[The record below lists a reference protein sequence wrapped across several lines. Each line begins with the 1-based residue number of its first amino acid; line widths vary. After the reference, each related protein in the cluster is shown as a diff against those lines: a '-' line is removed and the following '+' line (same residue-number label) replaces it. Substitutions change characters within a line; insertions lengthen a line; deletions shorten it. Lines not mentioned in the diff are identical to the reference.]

1 MTERESATKT
11 SKSHSRS
18 PSSFLPSA
26 AGCASRA
33 PANTANT
40 AAEAASA
47 PVMEER
53 RPGKTLA
60 NDGTKRR
67 PPRCA
72 RGASKGVNQ
81 GHSAELPSPRAPR
94 AVPMEVDEP
103 APEQEPVLP
112 VSRGPGDGPKTERC
126 SPSHPFSAPRR
137 RRSLQSCLCHRPDAP
152 RGEKNEERPRRQ
164 RPRWGVRRGVKS
176 AAAAAA
182 KEGSALSQ
190 RTLVATRPEQ
200 PFACHGPGRRGWVPP
215 GLRAVQEGPPERW
228 SSARLERPR

>member
-1 MTERESATKT
+1 MRTSSMMDRRRGCLPPRRCRGVTDQQAATAQGSGHKNFEEPPAKLLF
-11 SKSHSRS
+11 SQGRQ
-18 PSSFLPSA
+18 
-26 AGCASRA
+26 AGASRA

-67 PPRCA
+67 PPCVRALECEQG
-72 RGASKGVNQ
+72 RQ

-126 SPSHPFSAPRR
+126 SPSHPFSARQGAEG
-137 RRSLQSCLCHRPDAP
+137 RSEAASLCHRPDAP

-190 RTLVATRPEQ
+190 R
-200 PFACHGPGRRGWVPP
+200 
-215 GLRAVQEGPPERW
+215 
-228 SSARLERPR
+228 